1 MELILETVK
10 LSYKEISQIV
20 AMFYYGA
27 DEEFDDIDSLIDYLE
42 EEKGYIEINR

>member
-1 MELILETVK
+1 METVK

-27 DEEFDDIDSLIDYLE
+27 DVEFHDVESLIEYLE